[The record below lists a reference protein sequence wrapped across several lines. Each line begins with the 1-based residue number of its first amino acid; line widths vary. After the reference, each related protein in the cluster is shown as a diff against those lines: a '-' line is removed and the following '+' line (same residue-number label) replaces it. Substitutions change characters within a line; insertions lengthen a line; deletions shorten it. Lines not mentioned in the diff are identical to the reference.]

1 MSSVIPV
8 IFHLDVSF
16 LTKLFCSVIRNQ
28 MWTSSLKLQRGKIA
42 SSLGAVNFS
51 MCVLNFLLKINSRDA
66 VVSFMVLSF

>member
-16 LTKLFCSVIRNQ
+16 LTKLFCSLIINQ
-28 MWTSSLKLQRGKIA
+28 MWTSSLKLQRSKIA

-51 MCVLNFLLKINSRDA
+51 ICVLNFFLKINSGNA